1 MFKALSPNCRY
12 NSEQHVSIKHNRYK
26 HMKTAFNMKNK
37 IVAFFALFIMT
48 IGASAQIDRSQ
59 PPVAGPEPEISIEK
73 PQEFELKNGLKV
85 LVVENHKLPRVSYSL
100 RIDNQPIATG
110 KKAGVESLLGSML
123 GNGTTSI
130 SKDEFNEEVDFLGAN
145 LNFGFSGGFASS
157 LTKYSERIL
166 ELLSDA
172 AINPLLTE
180 EEFEK
185 EKTKLIEGLKAD
197 AKSADAIAGRVG
209 SALSYGTKHPYGEFV
224 TEETINN
231 VSFGD
236 AVAFYQT
243 YFNPNNAYLV
253 VIGDVNY
260 KDVKKQVKKYFSDW
274 TKSVDVNSAV
284 PNPNPNVQY
293 TQINFIDVPDATQ
306 SNLSITNN
314 VKLKMSDEDYHA
326 ALITNNILGGGGEGY
341 LFKNLREDKG
351 YTYGAYSRLGNDRYG
366 ASRFNAT
373 AKVRN
378 EVTDSAVV
386 EALKEIKRIRTEP
399 VDAQLLK
406 DAKEKYIGNFVM
418 ALERPQTIANYA
430 LNIKLNN
437 LPEDFYSTYLQKI
450 KDVTVEDVKRVANK
464 YFQADNL
471 RIIVVGNGSEV
482 LENLEKTGIPI
493 MYFDTYANKAAKP
506 KFEVKLPE
514 GVNANSV
521 LSKYFEAIGGKDKVE
536 ALNSI
541 LLKYEAS
548 VQGSA
553 VISEEK
559 RMDGK
564 LVQTISM
571 NGNAMMTVLTTQDVV
586 TMNKNP
592 LPENMANDMKPLG
605 GLFTELN
612 LLNSESAKITGIE
625 KVDDKEAYKVQFPG
639 EAISLTFFYDVET
652 GLKVKE
658 VQTTS
663 MQGQTQTQETFLKDY
678 QEFDGIKFPG
688 TREGSQMGQLVVFKL
703 LEAKLN
709 EGVTEADFK

>member
-1 MFKALSPNCRY
+1 
-12 NSEQHVSIKHNRYK
+12 
-26 HMKTAFNMKNK
+26 MKTK
-37 IVAFFALFIMT
+37 IVAFFALFIIT
-48 IGASAQIDRSQ
+48 ISANAQIDRSQ
-59 PPVAGPEPEISIEK
+59 PPVAGPEPEISIDK
-73 PQEFELKNGLKV
+73 PKEFELKNGLKV
-85 LVVENHKLPRVSYSL
+85 LVVENHKLPKVTYSL
-100 RIDNQPIATG
+100 RIDNKPIATG
-110 KKAGVESLLGSML
+110 NKAGVESLLGSML

-130 SKDEFNEEVDFLGAN
+130 SKDKFNEEVDFLGAN

-180 EEFEK
+180 EEFNK
-185 EKTKLIEGLKAD
+185 EKDKLLEGLKAD
-197 AKSADAIAGRVG
+197 EKSSDAIASRVG
-209 SALSYGTKHPYGEFV
+209 SALSYGTKHPYGEYI

-236 AVAFYQT
+236 AVAFYET

-253 VIGDVNY
+253 IIGDVEY
-260 KDVKKQVKKYFSDW
+260 KDVKKQVKKYFNDW

-284 PNPNPNVQY
+284 PQPNPNVQY

-314 VKLKMSDEDYHA
+314 VKFKMNDEDYHA

-351 YTYGAYSRLGNDRYG
+351 YTYGAYSSLGNDRYG

-399 VDAQLLK
+399 VDAQLLE
-406 DAKEKYIGNFVM
+406 DAKQKYIGNFVM

-430 LNIKLNN
+430 LNIKLND
-437 LPEDFYSTYLQKI
+437 LPEDFYTTYLQKI
-450 KDVTVEDVKRVANK
+450 KDVTVEDITRVANK
-464 YFQADNL
+464 YFKADNL
-471 RIIVVGNGSEV
+471 RIIVVGNGAEV
-482 LENLEKTGIPI
+482 LENLEKTEIPI
-493 MYFDTYANKAAKP
+493 KYFDKYANPSQKP

-514 GVNANSV
+514 GVNVSSV
-521 LSKYFEAIGGKDKVE
+521 LNKYFDAIGGKDKIE

-548 VQGSA
+548 IQGSA

-559 RMDGK
+559 RMSGK
-564 LVQTISM
+564 LAQTLYM
-571 NGNAMMTVLTTQDVV
+571 NGNPMMAILATQE
-586 TMNKNP
+586 TATINKNP
-592 LPENMANDMKPLG
+592 LPPGMANDMKQLG
-605 GLFTELN
+605 GLVTELN
-612 LLNSESAKITGIE
+612 LLNSETAKITGIE
-625 KVDDKEAYKVQFPG
+625 KIEGKEAYKVQFPG
-639 EAISLTFFYDVET
+639 EVVSLTFFYDVES

-658 VQTTS
+658 IQTTS
-663 MQGQTQTQETFLKDY
+663 MQGQTQSQETFLKDY
-678 QEFDGIKFPG
+678 KEYDGIKFPG

-709 EGVTEADFK
+709 EGITDADFN